1 MTKPITLKKWDF
13 VKDQKN
19 NISRLIE
26 KGLNPNDYYYQC
38 DNGVYTPTIRVVDWE
53 EYLKNKK
60 A

>member
-1 MTKPITLKKWDF
+1 MTKPITLKKWDL

-38 DNGVYTPTIRVVDWE
+38 DNGVYTPAIRVVDWE

>member
-38 DNGVYTPTIRVVDWE
+38 DNGVYTPAFRIIDWE

-60 A
+60 I

>member
-1 MTKPITLKKWDF
+1 MTKPITLKKWDL

-38 DNGVYTPTIRVVDWE
+38 DNGVYTPAIKVVDWE